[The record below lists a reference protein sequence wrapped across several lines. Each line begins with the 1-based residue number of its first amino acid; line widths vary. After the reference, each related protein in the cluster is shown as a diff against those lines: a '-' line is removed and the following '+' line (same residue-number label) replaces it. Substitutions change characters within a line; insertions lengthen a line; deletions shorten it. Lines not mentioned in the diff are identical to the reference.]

1 MNNDAYRLHLPEPGS
16 DPFENLGRR
25 GYEAQTRELIRLAEQ
40 VGLRSRVEAE
50 DGETEQ
56 A

>member
-25 GYEAQTRELIRLAEQ
+25 CYEAQTRELIRLAEQ